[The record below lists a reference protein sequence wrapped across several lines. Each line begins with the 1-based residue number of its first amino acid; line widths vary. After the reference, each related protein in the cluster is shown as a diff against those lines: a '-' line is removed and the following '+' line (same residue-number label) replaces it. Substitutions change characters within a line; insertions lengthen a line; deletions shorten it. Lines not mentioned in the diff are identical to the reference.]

1 MPFTLAHPAAVL
13 PLLHRGHA
21 RGGLIGSALVFGAM
35 APDAP
40 YFAGAFGIG
49 DLAHTWAAVPTLDL
63 AITIGL
69 AAVWH
74 LVLRAPL
81 VGLLPA
87 RWAAAADQLTAPR
100 ERRGRFSSA
109 PWFVLSAII
118 GTVTHVAWDG
128 FTHPGRFGVRLFPVL
143 QTARI
148 LGEPPYVLLQYG
160 CSGLGVGA
168 LGFWTVREM
177 RRAERSGTSTAPPAG
192 NRRLAFGLIAVS
204 AILGA
209 AYRAAEWARPGMPW
223 TSLVPVLAFGAVA
236 GAVIAALLYALLAL
250 RRL

>member
-13 PLLHRGHA
+13 PLLHRGGA
-21 RGGLIGSALVFGAM
+21 RGGLIGSALVFGAI
-35 APDAP
+35 APDVP
-40 YFAGAFGIG
+40 YFAGAFTIG

-63 AITIGL
+63 AITFVL
-69 AAVWH
+69 AAVWY

-81 VGLLPA
+81 VGLLPS

-100 ERRGRFSSA
+100 ERRIRFSSV

-148 LGEPPYVLLQYG
+148 LDEPPYVLLQYG
-160 CSGLGVGA
+160 CSVLGVGA

-177 RRAERSGTSTAPPAG
+177 RRAARSGTSAPPAG
-192 NRRLAFGLIAVS
+192 NRRLAFGLIAVC
-204 AILGA
+204 AVLGT

-223 TSLVPVLAFGAVA
+223 TSLLPVLAFGAVA
-236 GAVIAALLYALLAL
+236 GAVIALLLYALLAL
-250 RRL
+250 HRL